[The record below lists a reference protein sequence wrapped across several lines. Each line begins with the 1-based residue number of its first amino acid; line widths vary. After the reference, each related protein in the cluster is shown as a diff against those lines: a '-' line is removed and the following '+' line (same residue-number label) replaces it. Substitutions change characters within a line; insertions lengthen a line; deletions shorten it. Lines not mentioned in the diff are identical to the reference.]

1 MTFTPG
7 DNEVAARTA
16 AAGEAGM
23 QVVRDSSPEVQANA
37 AQAEVVGSTEALTAR
52 PGNLWRDTAKSILR
66 QRSAQVGLFLLSI
79 LILTAVF
86 APVIATHDPDDP
98 VAFDENL
105 DASAGEY
112 GPCIHLLGCPE
123 DRPEHYFGVDR
134 NGRDVFSRVVYGA
147 RVSLRVGVLT
157 VGFAIV
163 IGSVIGALAA
173 FIGGGT
179 DNVLMRIMDVFLVF
193 PALVLA
199 IALVTMLG
207 SGLINAQIA
216 IGIVAIPVY
225 SRVMRASVLSVR
237 ERDYVI
243 ASRALGES
251 GRGILFRRIFPNAL
265 TPLIVAG
272 TLGIAGAILDVAA
285 LSFLGLGAQPPLAE
299 WGSMIALDRNQI
311 FNAPW
316 LILAPGIALTIS
328 VLGFNLFGDGLRDAL
343 DPRLNR

>member
-1 MTFTPG
+1 MSLVPG
-7 DNEVAARTA
+7 DNQLAARTEV
-16 AAGEAGM
+16 AGAD
-23 QVVRDSSPEVQANA
+23 VTLSVDTLA
-37 AQAEVVGSTEALTAR
+37 AR
-52 PGNLWRDTAKSILR
+52 PGNLWRDTARSILR
-66 QRSAQVGLFLLSI
+66 QRSAQVGLVLLAI
-79 LILTAVF
+79 LITTAVF
-86 APVIATHDPDDP
+86 APLIATHDPNEA
-98 VAFDENL
+98 VGIEEGLTAEQK
-105 DASAGEY
+105 

-123 DRPEHYFGVDR
+123 SQPQHYFGVDR

-147 RVSLRVGVLT
+147 RVSLYVGVLT
-157 VGFAIV
+157 VGVAIL
-163 IGSVIGALAA
+163 IGSVVGALAA
-173 FIGGGT
+173 FIGGGA

-199 IALVTMLG
+199 IAIVTVLG
-207 SGLINAQIA
+207 AGLINAQIA
-216 IGIVAIPVY
+216 IAIVAIPVY
-225 SRVMRASVLSVR
+225 ARVMRASVLSVR
-237 ERDYVI
+237 ERDFVT

-251 GRGILFRRIFPNAL
+251 GRGILFRRIFPNSM

-272 TLGIAGAILDVAA
+272 TLGIAGAILEVAA

-299 WGSMIALDRNQI
+299 WGSMIALDRNQL

>member
-1 MTFTPG
+1 MTLMPG
-7 DNEVAARTA
+7 EDQLLARGEVA
-16 AAGEAGM
+16 G
-23 QVVRDSSPEVQANA
+23 
-37 AQAEVVGSTEALTAR
+37 AEVTLGVDTLTAR
-52 PGNLWRDTAKSILR
+52 PGNLWRDTAQSILR
-66 QRSAQVGLFLLSI
+66 QRSAQVGLVLLTLLVGTAI
-79 LILTAVF
+79 L
-86 APVIATHDPDDP
+86 APVIATHDPN
-98 VAFDENL
+98 VAIGIEEGL
-105 DASAGEY
+105 TAAEKS
-112 GPCIHLLGCPE
+112 PCIHLLGCAA
-123 DRPEHYFGVDR
+123 DRPQHFFGVDR
-134 NGRDVFSRVVYGA
+134 NGRDVFSRVVFGA
-147 RVSLRVGVLT
+147 RVSLYVGVLT
-157 VGFAIV
+157 VGFAIA
-163 IGSVIGALAA
+163 IGSIIGALAA
-173 FIGGGT
+173 FLGRGV

-199 IALVTMLG
+199 IAIVTVLG
-207 SGLINAQIA
+207 AGLINAQIA

-225 SRVMRASVLSVR
+225 ARIMRASVLSVR
-237 ERDYVI
+237 ERDFVT

-272 TLGIAGAILDVAA
+272 TLGIAGAILEVAA

-299 WGSMIALDRNQI
+299 WGSMIALDRNQL

>member
-1 MTFTPG
+1 MTFLPDSG
-7 DNEVAARTA
+7 DAQLAARSTT
-16 AAGEAGM
+16 AGEAGM
-23 QVVRDSSPEVQANA
+23 T
-37 AQAEVVGSTEALTAR
+37 VVGVEGLAAR
-52 PGNLWRDTAKSILR
+52 PGNLWRDTAGSILR
-66 QRSAQVGLFLLSI
+66 QRSAQVGLVLLVFLFA
-79 LILTAVF
+79 TALF
-86 APVIATHDPDDP
+86 APVIATHDPDLA
-98 VAFDENL
+98 VGIEEGLSQAE
-105 DASAGEY
+105 GEY
-112 GPCIHLLGCPE
+112 APCIHLLGCPE
-123 DRPEHYFGVDR
+123 DRPQHFFGLDR

-147 RVSLRVGVLT
+147 RVSLFVGVLT

-163 IGSVIGALAA
+163 IGSTIGALAA
-173 FIGGGT
+173 FAGGGA

-199 IALVTMLG
+199 IAIVTVLG
-207 SGLINAQIA
+207 PGLLNAQLA

-225 SRVMRASVLSVR
+225 ARVMRASVLSVR
-237 ERDYVI
+237 ERDFVT

-251 GRGILFRRIFPNAL
+251 GRGVLFRRVVPNSL
-265 TPLIVAG
+265 TPIIVAG
-272 TLGIAGAILDVAA
+272 TLGVAGAILEVAA

-299 WGSMIALDRNQI
+299 WGSMIALDRNQL

>member
-1 MTFTPG
+1 MTLMPG
-7 DNEVAARTA
+7 EDQLLARGEVAGADVTL
-16 AAGEAGM
+16 GVE
-23 QVVRDSSPEVQANA
+23 
-37 AQAEVVGSTEALTAR
+37 TLTAR
-52 PGNLWRDTAKSILR
+52 PGNLWRDTAQSILR
-66 QRSAQVGLFLLSI
+66 QRSAQVGLVLLVLLIGTAI
-79 LILTAVF
+79 L
-86 APVIATHDPDDP
+86 APVIATHDPNAA
-98 VAFDENL
+98 VGIEEGL
-105 DASAGEY
+105 TSAEKS
-112 GPCIHLLGCPE
+112 PCIHFLGCDS
-123 DRPEHYFGVDR
+123 DRPQHFFGVDR
-134 NGRDVFSRVVYGA
+134 NGRDVFSRVVFGA
-147 RVSLRVGVLT
+147 RVSLYVGVLT
-157 VGFAIV
+157 VGFAIA

-173 FIGGGT
+173 FLGRGV

-199 IALVTMLG
+199 IAIVTVLG
-207 SGLINAQIA
+207 AGLINAQIA

-225 SRVMRASVLSVR
+225 ARIMRASVLSVR
-237 ERDYVI
+237 ERDFVT

-272 TLGIAGAILDVAA
+272 TLGIAGAILEVAA

-299 WGSMIALDRNQI
+299 WGSMIALDRNQL

-316 LILAPGIALTIS
+316 LILAPGMALTIS